1 MDPSAKGGVRRH
13 FSYANVMSTLAVF
26 LVVAGGTALAAKVN
40 SSKDIAKG
48 SVKNSDVKKET
59 LTSNRLKNGKA
70 VTGDDVVD
78 DSLTGTDVDEST
90 LTGVPPSGPAGGSL
104 TGTYPNPTLAPDS
117 VTANEIAPDSV
128 GSSEI
133 QSGIVGADELDTV
146 HEHFSAV
153 TDVQDTTAHDGAYGF
168 NTQTVSCGLGEDLL
182 SVSIDWTND
191 QGHNETVFGGVNTIN
206 RAVDPETATARVAFD
221 GGGGAAAPGQF
232 QVVATC
238 IF

>member
-1 MDPSAKGGVRRH
+1 MDPTAKGGVRRH
-13 FSYANVMSTLAVF
+13 FNYSNVMSSLAVF
-26 LVVAGGTALAAKVN
+26 LVLAGGTALAAKVN

-90 LTGVPPSGPAGGSL
+90 LSGVPPSGPAGGSL
-104 TGTYPNPTLAPDS
+104 AGTYPNPTLAPDS

-133 QSGIVGADELDTV
+133 VSGIVGADELDTI
-146 HEHFSAV
+146 HEHFSATTNV
-153 TDVQDTTAHDGAYGF
+153 ADGTAHDGLYSTA
-168 NTQTVSCGLGEDLL
+168 TATVSCGAGEDLL
-182 SVSIDWTND
+182 GVSIDWINLP
-191 QGHNETVFGGVNTIN
+191 GHGEVITSGVDSIN
-206 RAVDPETATARVAFD
+206 RADPETATVRAGFD
-221 GGGGAAAPGQF
+221 GGAGPAQF
-232 QVVATC
+232 QAVATC

>member
-1 MDPSAKGGVRRH
+1 MGPTEKGGVRRH

-26 LVVAGGTALAAKVN
+26 LVIAGGSALAAKVN

-70 VTGDDVVD
+70 VRGDDVVD

-90 LTGVPPSGPAGGSL
+90 LTGVP
-104 TGTYPNPTLAPDS
+104 LAPDS
-117 VTANEIAPDSV
+117 VTATEIAADSV

-133 QSGIVGADELDTV
+133 ASGIVGADELDTI
-146 HEHFSAV
+146 HEHVSAV
-153 TDVQDTTAHDGAYGF
+153 TNVTDATAHDGAYGF
-168 NTQTVSCGLGEDLL
+168 ATTNVSCGVGEDLL
-182 SVSIDWTND
+182 SVSIDWIDDN
-191 QGHNETVFGGVNTIN
+191 GHNETVFGGVNSIS
-206 RAVDPETATARVAFD
+206 RAEPDTANVRASYD
-221 GGGGAAAPGQF
+221 GGGGAADPAQF
-232 QVVATC
+232 QAVATC